1 MKKLILQ
8 TLLFI
13 VALSASA
20 AEKQQFTRQFAAAE
34 TPAAVSALAKTKIQ
48 PKYYPSFYYYIKPV
62 GSPNIPVLLVQFSD
76 YKFRDNDPA
85 ATFNERLNGTTH
97 SVGQYFADQSNGKFT
112 PHFDVI
118 GPVTLEGKRVDYGGD
133 IDYGDYIYYDKGFG
147 LMVGEGLL
155 LADDAADFSKYD
167 NDGDGECDALF
178 VIVAGD
184 GQADSTQPDAAD
196 AIWPASWVLS
206 YSEFGRSLTLDN
218 TVVEKFETF
227 AELYGPDI
235 TQLDGIGILC
245 ARLSYWLG
253 VPSFAARR
261 TNFGM
266 GPWSLMHRGRYNN
279 NNDSPIGFSAYE
291 KEYLNWIDYVEAE
304 PNTQYTLP
312 IFNQKNADTDVA
324 VRITN
329 PEDPDEFYVLENRA
343 KQGWD
348 EYLPTEGLLITHVTF
363 DQLAW
368 ENDTVNTGSI
378 QRMTVIP
385 ADNSLLVN
393 YNSEGGYYR
402 FDYEDSK
409 GDLWP
414 NGDATAL
421 TDTTLP
427 AATVNTGGYMS
438 QPVTDITRNDDGSIS
453 FWFMKD
459 EASVAPIIADADFVE
474 QYFTLQGVRIDGVPT
489 APGVYIRRLG
499 SVATKHLISPQK

>member
-1 MKKLILQ
+1 
-8 TLLFI
+8 
-13 VALSASA
+13 
-20 AEKQQFTRQFAAAE
+20 
-34 TPAAVSALAKTKIQ
+34 
-48 PKYYPSFYYYIKPV
+48 
-62 GSPNIPVLLVQFSD
+62 
-76 YKFRDNDPA
+76 
-85 ATFNERLNGTTH
+85 
-97 SVGQYFADQSNGKFT
+97 
-112 PHFDVI
+112 
-118 GPVTLEGKRVDYGGD
+118 
-133 IDYGDYIYYDKGFG
+133 
-147 LMVGEGLL
+147 
-155 LADDAADFSKYD
+155 
-167 NDGDGECDALF
+167 
-178 VIVAGD
+178 
-184 GQADSTQPDAAD
+184 
-196 AIWPASWVLS
+196 
-206 YSEFGRSLTLDN
+206 
-218 TVVEKFETF
+218 
-227 AELYGPDI
+227 
-235 TQLDGIGILC
+235 
-245 ARLSYWLG
+245 
-253 VPSFAARR
+253 
-261 TNFGM
+261 M